1 MALKMLMVA
10 IFSFCIFN
18 PSSGVAGQGNAPA
31 PSPVLAPANAPGPS
45 GAQDPVILYNFTWLR
60 EERKFFRFDVDNS
73 YFLS

>member
-1 MALKMLMVA
+1 MAFEMLMVA
-10 IFSFCIFN
+10 ILSFCIFN

-45 GAQDPVILYNFTWLR
+45 GAQDPVILYNLTWSP
-60 EERKFFRFDVDNS
+60 EDRKFFRFGVDNS